1 MACLEKV
8 KRTSRFS
15 PLGIMTE
22 GYVLGNLDNEIA
34 RLEIQSAFFEPLTR
48 QTLTRAGIKNGMRCL
63 DVGCGAGSVTR
74 VLAEMVG
81 KKGQVIG
88 TDVDE
93 KYLQYCRNY
102 RSQPNVDFRQDDI
115 GNSKLAKESFDA
127 IYSRFMFVHL
137 KDARKAV
144 HSMKQLVKK
153 GGAIIIEELDHAS
166 DSWLCYPESQSV
178 NTLREV
184 YVALVQK
191 AGGDPLAGRKVY
203 RLMVEESLDASVE
216 CNSPCLLMGHEPYNT
231 LGWRIAESLKPQI
244 QSYGLL
250 SEREYGRLYS
260 DLKELSMDKKSFI
273 TYARFFS
280 IIGRK

>member
-1 MACLEKV
+1 
-8 KRTSRFS
+8 
-15 PLGIMTE
+15 MTE
-22 GYVLGNLDNEIA
+22 GYVLGNLENEIA

-48 QTLTRAGIKNGMRCL
+48 QTLLKAGIKKSMRCL

-74 VLAEMVG
+74 ILAEMVG
-81 KKGQVIG
+81 KKGRVTG
-88 TDVDE
+88 TDVEE

-102 RSQPNVDFRQDDI
+102 RSQPNMNFMQDDI
-115 GNSKLAKESFDA
+115 SNSRLAKESFDA

-137 KDARKAV
+137 KDARKAI

-153 GGAIIIEELDHAS
+153 GGSIIIEELDHAP

-178 NTLREV
+178 STLREI
-184 YVALVQK
+184 YVTLVKK
-191 AGGDPLAGRKVY
+191 AGGDPFAGRKIY
-203 RLMVEESLDASVE
+203 SLMVEESLNAGVE

-250 SEREYGRLYS
+250 SEQEYGKLHSQLKRLS
-260 DLKELSMDKKSFI
+260 TDKKSFI

>member
-1 MACLEKV
+1 MATGVEKV
-8 KRTSRFS
+8 KRTALIF
-15 PLGIMTE
+15 PTTMAK

-34 RLEIQSAFFEPLTR
+34 RLEIQSAFFESLTR
-48 QTLTRAGIKNGMRCL
+48 RTLEKAGIRKGMRCL
-63 DVGCGAGSVTR
+63 DVGCGAGSVTKI
-74 VLAEMVG
+74 LAAIVG
-81 KKGQVIG
+81 KNGQVVG

-93 KYLQYCRNY
+93 RYLQYCRDY
-102 RSQPNVDFRQDDI
+102 IPMINVEFMRDDI
-115 GNSKLAKESFDA
+115 SNSKLAKESFDA

-144 HSMKQLVKK
+144 RSMKQLVKK
-153 GGAIIIEELDHAS
+153 GCAIIIEELDHAP
-166 DSWLCYPESQSV
+166 DSWLSYPESQAV
-178 NTLREV
+178 NTLRDI
-184 YVALVQK
+184 YVDLVKK
-191 AGGDPLAGRKVY
+191 AGGDPFAGRKIY

-244 QSYGLL
+244 KSYCLLTDQEYAQMYKELMLL
-250 SEREYGRLYS
+250 ST
-260 DLKELSMDKKSFI
+260 DKKSFI

>member
-1 MACLEKV
+1 MA
-8 KRTSRFS
+8 
-15 PLGIMTE
+15 E
-22 GYVLGNLDNEIA
+22 GYVLGNLDSEIA

-48 QTLTRAGIKNGMRCL
+48 RTLQKAGIKKGMRCL
-63 DVGCGAGSVTR
+63 DVGCGAGSITR
-74 VLAEMVG
+74 ILAEMVG

-93 KYLQYCRNY
+93 RYLQYCRSCKLQSYVN
-102 RSQPNVDFRQDDI
+102 FIQDDI
-115 GNSKLAKESFDA
+115 GNSRLAKDTFDA

-144 HSMKQLVKK
+144 HSMKQLAKS
-153 GGAIIIEELDHAS
+153 GGSIIIEELDHAP

-178 NTLREV
+178 NTLQEI
-184 YVALVQK
+184 YVTLVKK
-191 AGGDPLAGRKVY
+191 AGGDPFAGRKIY
-203 RLMVEESLDASVE
+203 SLMVEESLNTSVE

-250 SEREYGRLYS
+250 SEQEYGKLYS
-260 DLKELSMDKKSFI
+260 ELKRLSTDKKTFI

-280 IIGRK
+280 VVGRK

>member
-1 MACLEKV
+1 MK
-8 KRTSRFS
+8 K
-15 PLGIMTE
+15 
-22 GYVLGNLDNEIA
+22 GYVLGNLDNEIE

-48 QTLTRAGIKNGMRCL
+48 QTLLKAGVGKGMLCL

-74 VLAEMVG
+74 VLAEMIG
-81 KKGQVIG
+81 EKGQVTG
-88 TDVDE
+88 TDVEE
-93 KYLQYCRNY
+93 KYLQYCRKYEPQTNMNFM
-102 RSQPNVDFRQDDI
+102 RDDI
-115 GNSKLAKESFDA
+115 SNSGLSPDSFDI

-144 HSMKQLVKK
+144 SSMKQLVKK
-153 GGAIIIEELDHAS
+153 GGTIIIEELDHAP
-166 DSWLCYPESQSV
+166 DSWLCYPENPSV
-178 NTLREV
+178 NTLRDI
-184 YVALVQK
+184 YVDLVQK
-191 AGGDPLAGRKVY
+191 AGGDPFAGRKIY
-203 RLMVEESLDASVE
+203 NMMVEESLDASVE

-250 SEREYGRLYS
+250 TDQEYDRMYN
-260 DLKELSMDKKSFI
+260 DLKRLSSDKKSFI

>member
-1 MACLEKV
+1 MAK
-8 KRTSRFS
+8 
-15 PLGIMTE
+15 
-22 GYVLGNLDNEIA
+22 GYVLGNLDTEIA

-48 QTLTRAGIKNGMRCL
+48 RTLAKTEIKKGMRCL

-74 VLAEMVG
+74 VLAELVG
-81 KKGQVIG
+81 RKGQVVG

-93 KYLQYCRNY
+93 RYLEYCRNY
-102 RSQPNVDFRQDDI
+102 RPQPNVSFMQDDI
-115 GNSKLAKESFDA
+115 SNSSLARESFDA

-153 GGAIIIEELDHAS
+153 GGMIIIEELDHS
-166 DSWLCYPESQSV
+166 PDSWLCYPENQSV
-178 NTLREV
+178 KILRDI
-184 YVALVQK
+184 YVALVKK
-191 AGGDPLAGRKVY
+191 AGGDPFAGRKIY
-203 RLMVEESLDASVE
+203 NLMVEESLDADLE

-244 QSYGLL
+244 QSHGLL
-250 SEREYGRLYS
+250 TEQEYDSVYN
-260 DLKELSMDKKSFI
+260 DLKRLSADTKSFI

>member
-1 MACLEKV
+1 M
-8 KRTSRFS
+8 
-15 PLGIMTE
+15 MTE
-22 GYVLGNLDNEIA
+22 GYVLGNLDNEIS

-48 QTLTRAGIKNGMRCL
+48 QTLQRAGIKKGMSCL
-63 DVGCGAGSVTR
+63 DVGCGAGSVTKI
-74 VLAEMVG
+74 LAEMVE

-93 KYLQYCRNY
+93 KYLEYCRNY
-102 RSQPNVDFRQDDI
+102 RSQPNVSFMQDDI
-115 GNSKLAKESFDA
+115 ASSRFTKEMFDA

-137 KDARKAV
+137 KDARKAI

-153 GGAIIIEELDHAS
+153 GGPIIIEELDHAP
-166 DSWLCYPESQSV
+166 DSWLCYPESQSI
-178 NTLREV
+178 NTLRDI
-184 YVALVQK
+184 YVTLVRK
-191 AGGDPLAGRKVY
+191 AGGDPYAGRKIY

-216 CNSPCLLMGHEPYNT
+216 CDSPCLLMGHEPYNT

-250 SEREYGRLYS
+250 SDQEYNNMYS
-260 DLKELSMDKKSFI
+260 DLKHLSTDKKTFI

>member
-1 MACLEKV
+1 
-8 KRTSRFS
+8 
-15 PLGIMTE
+15 MTE
-22 GYVLGNLDNEIA
+22 GYVLGNLENEIT

-48 QTLTRAGIKNGMRCL
+48 QTLLKAGIKKGMRCL

-74 VLAEMVG
+74 ILAEMVG
-81 KKGQVIG
+81 KKGWVTG
-88 TDVDE
+88 TDVEE

-102 RSQPNVDFRQDDI
+102 MSQPNMNFMQDDI
-115 GNSKLAKESFDA
+115 CNSRLAKESFNA

-137 KDARKAV
+137 TDPRKAI

-153 GGAIIIEELDHAS
+153 GGSIIIEELDHAP
-166 DSWLCYPESQSV
+166 DSWLCYPDSQSV
-178 NTLREV
+178 NALREI
-184 YVALVQK
+184 YFTLVKK
-191 AGGDPLAGRKVY
+191 AGGDPFAGRKIY
-203 RLMVEESLDASVE
+203 SLMVEESLNAGVE

-244 QSYGLL
+244 ESYGLL
-250 SEREYGRLYS
+250 SEQEYGRLRS
-260 DLKELSMDKKSFI
+260 ELKRLSTDKKSFI